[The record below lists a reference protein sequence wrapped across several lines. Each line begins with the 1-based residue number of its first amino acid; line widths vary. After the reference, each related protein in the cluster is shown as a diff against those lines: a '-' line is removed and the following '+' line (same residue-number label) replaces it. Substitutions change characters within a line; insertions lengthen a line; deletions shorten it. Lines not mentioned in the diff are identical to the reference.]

1 MVIDTIIGT
10 ILVLCIAY
18 NIFVVYIFKIK
29 HDDNLFTIMAMLIG
43 MIVFPIIA
51 LCANICC
58 KG

>member
-1 MVIDTIIGT
+1 MVIDMIINI

-18 NIFVVYIFKIK
+18 NIIGVVYVFKIK
-29 HDDNLFTIMAMLIG
+29 FNDNLFTIAMSIG
-43 MIVFPIIA
+43 MIVFPLMA